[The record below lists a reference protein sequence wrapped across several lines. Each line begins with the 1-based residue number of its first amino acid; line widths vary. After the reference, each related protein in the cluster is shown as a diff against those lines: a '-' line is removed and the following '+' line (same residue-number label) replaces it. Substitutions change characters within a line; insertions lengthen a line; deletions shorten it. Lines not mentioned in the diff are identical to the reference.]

1 METLTSD
8 KTLDIKTIYMKR
20 IIFSSLGI
28 LTLFLFSGCIKNT
41 LTTYKDAAQ
50 IEWDAASWNANSAGV
65 TYPIFTRVP
74 IFNAANPTSQPTITR
89 ASGTIQLRVN
99 LIGPQS
105 NTDGTF
111 TYTVSQS
118 ETTAVAGTHYTALSG
133 TGVIPA
139 NSSFGYV
146 NVAILNPGPGTGTVD
161 LVLQLTSNST
171 YTAAVNYAKVGLRIA
186 QN

>member
-1 METLTSD
+1 
-8 KTLDIKTIYMKR
+8 MKR
-20 IIFSSLGI
+20 IIFSSLSI
-28 LTLFLFSGCIKNT
+28 LMLFLFSGCIKNT

-50 IEWDAASWNANSAGV
+50 IEWDAASWNANSLGV

-74 IFNAANPTSQPTITR
+74 IFNAANPASQPTITR